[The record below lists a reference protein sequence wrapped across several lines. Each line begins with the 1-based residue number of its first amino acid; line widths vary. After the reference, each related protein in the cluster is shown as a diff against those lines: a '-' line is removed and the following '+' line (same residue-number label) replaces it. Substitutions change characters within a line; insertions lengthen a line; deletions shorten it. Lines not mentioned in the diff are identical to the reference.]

1 MKKYKQT
8 TVALSVCTTLAAA
21 IGTAQAGL
29 PIDHSPFSMQDLDSG
44 YMVADNQE
52 GKCGEG
58 KCGGKKEA
66 EGKCGE
72 GKCGGKKEAE
82 GKCGEGK
89 CGGEKKSLN
98 EGKCGGE
105 KKSEKEGKC
114 GEGKCG
120 GKQ

>member
-1 MKKYKQT
+1 MKKHQQI
-8 TVALSVCTTLAAA
+8 TVALSVCTTLAAV
-21 IGTAQAGL
+21 IGTAHAGMST
-29 PIDHSPFSMQDLDSG
+29 DQSPFAMQELGGG
-44 YMVADNQE
+44 YMVADSHVE

-58 KCGGKKEA
+58 KCGGKKEV

-72 GKCGGKKEAE
+72 GKCGGDKAKTE

-89 CGGEKKSLN
+89 CGGDKAKT
-98 EGKCGGE
+98 
-105 KKSEKEGKC
+105 EGKC